1 MNKSANKFVVT
12 AMSGLLL
19 ATVADASQVKESE
32 EHSVRA
38 LRDKTGLIT
47 DLNKLALEK
56 SSSAAVKT
64 LIARMTDEYTLTSKQ
79 IVEIAAKLEISG
91 VGGNL
96 GAPPNGVTGG
106 ATGGAPNA
114 AGMGAAP
121 AGAAPTGA
129 GGSPPGAAP
138 GGAATQGAPAAAGAT
153 VNRGT
158 GPGPKNAAIVQ
169 SLQALSG
176 EAFDQAYLLN
186 VLRAHEDIERN
197 VLAEIIDTKAN
208 AKLAEWS
215 KDFITRYARNASI
228 VQSMLEGKSD
238 GVPMTFAKSADEPN
252 RKGPTVDQAQPG
264 LLFGTTIGTKL

>member
-1 MNKSANKFVVT
+1 MNKYLLSLAMASVLAVSAQ
-12 AMSGLLL
+12 
-19 ATVADASQVKESE
+19 ASQVKESE
-32 EHSVRA
+32 EHYVRA

-47 DLNKLALEK
+47 ELNKLALEK

-64 LIARMTDEYTLTSKQ
+64 LIARMTEEYTLTGKQ
-79 IVEIAAKLEISG
+79 IVDIAAKLEITG
-91 VGGNL
+91 VGGNM
-96 GAPPNGVTGG
+96 GAPPNGVPGG
-106 ATGGAPNA
+106 AAGGAPNA

-121 AGAAPTGA
+121 AGAG
-129 GGSPPGAAP
+129 AP
-138 GGAATQGAPAAAGAT
+138 GGPPAAAGGA

-215 KDFITRYARNASI
+215 RDFITRYARNASI
-228 VQSMLEGKSD
+228 VQSMLEGRSD
-238 GVPMTFAKSADEPN
+238 GTPAVFAKDANEPN

-264 LLFGTTIGTKL
+264 LLFGTTIGAKL